1 MIDNKKDNGINLY
14 GKVAKFP
21 KNVKASKAY
30 NYLENIKMSKSKIW
44 YIMIEKD
51 DSELQIIKYNN
62 KQGFNLKEFCEK
74 LKDYYSHNESLV
86 NYIANLEIVG
96 EEKFSIIKNIPD
108 IYIDDKKLITII
120 VENMVKLLYD

>member
-1 MIDNKKDNGINLY
+1 MINKNNINLY

-30 NYLENIKMSKSKIW
+30 NFLENIKMSKSKIW

-62 KQGFNLKEFCEK
+62 KQGFNLKEFCDK
-74 LKDYYSHNESLV
+74 LKTHYSHNENMI
-86 NYIANLEIVG
+86 NYISNLEIIG
-96 EEKFSIIKNIPD
+96 EDKFSIIKNIPD
-108 IYIDDKKLITII
+108 VYIDDKKLISII
-120 VENMVKLLYD
+120 IENMIKLLYN